1 MCLPVLVMRNLA
13 LVASY
18 CKSAAM
24 PTLAGAG
31 GGASCPIKKHGVLTL
46 QAYQFEYSVP
56 SSHTLTVNL
65 PPDAPTGPAQVIV
78 LFPDANNA
86 LSQPRLPQL
95 DNIAQYL
102 AWHDEQPASGR
113 SADDVDARIR
123 EEHEGWSD

>member
-1 MCLPVLVMRNLA
+1 
-13 LVASY
+13 
-18 CKSAAM
+18 M
-24 PTLAGAG
+24 PTLGGAG
-31 GGASCPIKKHGVLTL
+31 GGANCPIQKQEVLTL

-56 SSHTLTVNL
+56 SSHTFTVNL

-95 DNIAQYL
+95 DNLAQYL
-102 AWHDEQPASGR
+102 AWHDEQTASGR

>member
-1 MCLPVLVMRNLA
+1 MLVMRDLA
-13 LVASY
+13 LVASC

-24 PTLAGAG
+24 PTLSGAG
-31 GGASCPIKKHGVLTL
+31 GGANCPIQKQGVLTL

-56 SSHTLTVNL
+56 SSHTFTVNL

-86 LSQPRLPQL
+86 LSQPRPPQL

-102 AWHDEQPASGR
+102 AWHDLQPASGR
-113 SADDVDARIR
+113 SADDVDAQIR